1 MRKKTDDLIQKHI
14 SKLRFCTS
22 LPGTQAHMKMA
33 PSLRNFETA
42 NYNNAIKSAVLIC
55 LFERNNALYCI
66 YTKRTIQKNDKHS
79 GQISFPGGRYE
90 TKDENL
96 QHTAVRECFEE
107 IGISVRESDISLQ
120 LSDIYIP
127 VSNYI
132 VTPFVTFIPTVPNI
146 YEIQKTE
153 IEEIIEVPLET
164 LMNENSIQQKTIL
177 KNNQEITIP
186 YYSFN
191 TYEIQHGDGCE
202 VEGLEGL
209 SGQQAGLCEMS
220 FDTAAIAFGQLVLHQ
235 GAEQPGG
242 GPALLVGLLSEARP

>member
-1 MRKKTDDLIQKHI
+1 MRKKTETLIQQHI
-14 SKLRFCTS
+14 SKLRSCTS
-22 LPGTQAHMKMA
+22 LPGAKAHIKMA
-33 PSLRNFETA
+33 PSLRNLETA

-66 YTKRTIQKNDKHS
+66 YTKRTIQKRDKHS

-96 QHTAVRECFEE
+96 QQTAVRECFEE
-107 IGISVRESDISLQ
+107 IGISVHESDITLQ

-127 VSNYI
+127 VSNYK
-132 VTPFVTFIPTVPNI
+132 VSPFITFLPTVPNI

-153 IEEIIEVPLET
+153 VEEIIEVPLKT
-164 LMNENSIQQKTIL
+164 LMNKESIQQKTVL

-191 TYEIQHGDGCE
+191 TYEIWG
-202 VEGLEGL
+202 
-209 SGQQAGLCEMS
+209 A
-220 FDTAAIAFGQLVLHQ
+220 TAMIT
-235 GAEQPGG
+235 AELIDILRG
-242 GPALLVGLLSEARP
+242 